1 MDIVGP
7 HACSSVSEWSWIVLH
22 GSLAINSHVLLWLNC
37 LPGDICSVERL
48 ELVCLHRSLILMKMG
63 QWILSTVVV
72 RIIVCIDGLR
82 LEACNG
88 IELLDRRSTETCKS
102 PENSTFDLRDFSV
115 LNSVHQ
121 GILGL
126 GRMVLKFFSCVFL
139 AKRCNLV
146 EVHLKVVCH
155 LLC

>member
-22 GSLAINSHVLLWLNC
+22 GSLAINIH
-37 LPGDICSVERL
+37 

-72 RIIVCIDGLR
+72 GIIVCIDGLR
-82 LEACNG
+82 FKACNG

-102 PENSTFDLRDFSV
+102 PEHSTFDLRHLSV
-115 LNSVHQ
+115 LHCINKSV
-121 GILGL
+121 LGL
-126 GRMVLKFFSCVFL
+126 SCMVLQPLAVSSLPKGAILLKFIS
-139 AKRCNLV
+139 RS
-146 EVHLKVVCH
+146 
-155 LLC
+155 